1 MYKIV
6 QFTRSPRLV
15 SVHRSKNLR
24 LATYCPRHTNRNVI
38 CKALDTN
45 EALIIGT
52 YYVGKSITLF
62 TMFFCSLNY
71 LYYRS
76 LREEEDKPQD
86 DNKKKQNTKK

>member
-24 LATYCPRHTNRNVI
+24 HNRNVI